1 MINQRVTFEKFVQ
14 DGEVAVL
21 YSPGY
26 GAGWSTWADSDA
38 EEAMIFDRDI
48 VQAVL
53 DGDNERAGEIAVLK
67 YDAYV
72 GGARSLKVKFVP
84 EGVLFRIDEYDG
96 NESVE
101 FLNETNFYKA

>member
-14 DGEVAVL
+14 DGKVAVL

-38 EEAMIFDRDI
+38 EAMIFDRDI

-53 DGDNERAGEIAVLK
+53 DGGNERAGEIAVLK

-72 GGARSLKVKFVP
+72 GGARSLNVEFVP
-84 EGVLFRIDEYDG
+84 EGVLFRINEYDG
-96 NESVE
+96 YESVE